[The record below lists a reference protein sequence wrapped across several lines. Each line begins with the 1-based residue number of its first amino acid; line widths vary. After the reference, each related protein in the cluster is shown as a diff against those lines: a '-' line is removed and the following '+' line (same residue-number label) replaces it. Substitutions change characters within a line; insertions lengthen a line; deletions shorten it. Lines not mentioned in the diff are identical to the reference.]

1 MAAMTAAERLEKKR
15 QALLQKKEALK
26 KEAKAIQNLAYQARK
41 KKPATAGYSFWA
53 SFLKRCSAPMGG
65 CSIFQ
70 TLKPK
75 TFLPVTVTRN
85 GTPRHQYL
93 SKKGRD

>member
-1 MAAMTAAERLEKKR
+1 MATMTAAEKLEKKR

-41 KKPATAGYSFWA
+41 RPATVDCSFSV

-70 TLKPK
+70 TLKPR
-75 TFLPVTVTRN
+75 TFLPVTVTGN

-93 SKKGRD
+93 SEKGRD